1 MACALLSQYQE
12 VLLSFGYHLDIQ
24 VIKGSMKRVKQYR
37 IRLTEEE
44 DELLKQ
50 KAKESGLS
58 VADII
63 RLGIQ
68 YQIQNL
74 EPVTSRELLLD
85 KGVEKNSKFI
95 QNWEEN
101 FESSLLQEFGKR
113 WQNTLKLSYL
123 AALGRY
129 KNSVRYVDEK
139 FVSNFQEIEEIDEA
153 ILVDEI
159 EPEIISEE
167 KVKKNICQSLTEFVG
182 GEWSGDEWIVQMMI
196 SGLKLDLAYE

>member
-1 MACALLSQYQE
+1 MIA
-12 VLLSFGYHLDIQ
+12 V
-24 VIKGSMKRVKQYR
+24 SMKRVKQYR

-50 KAKESGLS
+50 KARESGLS

-74 EPVTSRELLLD
+74 ESVRFKELLLST
-85 KGVEKNSKFI
+85 GLEKNSKFI
-95 QNWEEN
+95 QNWEQN

-123 AALGRY
+123 AALNRY

-139 FVSNFQEIEEIDEA
+139 FVTSFQEIEEIDET
-153 ILVDEI
+153 ILVDEV

-182 GEWSGDEWIVQMMI
+182 GDWSSDEWIVQMMI
-196 SGLKLDLAYE
+196 SGLKLDLANKLD